1 MTAMNHD
8 HDDHDPSRAAAPVR
22 HESILKRLDASGFVD
37 IGTLVDEL
45 AASESTIRRDLSELE
60 KRGLLRRTHGGAVP
74 NAQVSRDTET
84 EVREVLNVDEK
95 RRIGERAAEMIVDG
109 DTVMIDSG
117 TTSRQVALRLAGNP
131 TLTFV
136 TNGFDVFASLI
147 QGGAKNVHFIGGEYI
162 PINHSFGGSL
172 AVQMVRNYNVDKAI
186 LSVMS
191 VDVRRMCICTL
202 SPQIG
207 CVQEAIISIANQ
219 VIVVADHSK
228 FGRAGFSVIAPLDH
242 VDCIVTDTETK
253 SFLAQAPDKIKS
265 KCVFA

>member
-1 MTAMNHD
+1 MTTINHE
-8 HDDHDPSRAAAPVR
+8 HDEHDPSRASAPVR
-22 HESILKRLDASGFVD
+22 HESILKHLGASGFID
-37 IGTLVDEL
+37 IGTLVEEL

-60 KRGLLRRTHGGAVP
+60 KRGLLRRTHGGAVANP
-74 NAQVSRDTET
+74 QVSRDTET
-84 EVREVLNVDEK
+84 EVREVLNVEEK
-95 RRIGERAAEMIVDG
+95 SRIGERAAEMIVDG

-136 TNGFDVFASLI
+136 TNGFDVFTTLI
-147 QGGAKNVHFIGGEYI
+147 SGGAKNVHFIGGEYI

-172 AVQMVRNYNVDKAI
+172 AVQMVRNYNVDKAV

-228 FGRAGFSVIAPLDH
+228 FGRAGFSVIAPLDNI
-242 VDCIVTDTETK
+242 DYIITDTKTRA
-253 SFLAQAPDKIKS
+253 FLAQAPEKIMS
-265 KCVFA
+265 KCLFA